1 MCIFFKNTVL
11 PRHNFIQLTDILLF
25 SPLSFPSYS
34 YIHSKTAGPNAA
46 NTIGTL
52 IKLGLGAAGFGWAGY
67 NSLYNVEAGHRAI
80 IFDRVSG
87 IKTEVIAEGTHFL
100 IPFLQWPI
108 FYDVRTRPR
117 NIMSLTGSKD
127 LQMVNMNVRV
137 LSRPHEKKLPELY
150 EKLGLDFD
158 DRVLPSIVNE
168 VCKQVVA
175 QYNAVQLLT
184 MREQVSKRIRQNLI
198 DRAREFD
205 IVVDDV
211 ALTEL
216 RFGREF
222 MAAVEAKQ
230 VAQQDAERSKFIV
243 DKALEEK
250 RSIIIK
256 AQGEAESVKLISSA
270 IKKAPGFV
278 ELRRMDAAKEVATV
292 ISRSANKVY
301 LNADSLLLNLLD
313 STGVQGT
320 K

>member
-1 MCIFFKNTVL
+1 MAGRLKDMASKM
-11 PRHNFIQLTDILLF
+11 PKG
-25 SPLSFPSYS
+25 PSQ
-34 YIHSKTAGPNAA
+34 NAT
-46 NTIGTL
+46 NTIGL
-52 IKLGLGAAGFGWAGY
+52 LLKLGLGAGALGATGY
-67 NSLYNVEAGHRAI
+67 ASLFNVEAGHRAI
-80 IFDRVSG
+80 IFDRLSG
-87 IKTEVIAEGTHFL
+87 IQETVIEEGTHFL
-100 IPFLQWPI
+100 IPFIQWPI

-127 LQMVNMNVRV
+127 LQMVNINVRV
-137 LSRPHEKKLPELY
+137 LSRPHEKKLPVLY

-184 MREQVSKRIRQNLI
+184 QREQVSKRIRQNLI

-250 RSIIIK
+250 RSIVIK
-256 AQGEAESVKLISSA
+256 AEGEAQSVKLISQA
-270 IKKAPGFV
+270 IKKEPGFV

-313 STGVQGT
+313 STGVQGSS

>member
-1 MCIFFKNTVL
+1 MASSKLKDMASKMPKGPGKGAATAITA
-11 PRHNFIQLTDILLF
+11 LL
-25 SPLSFPSYS
+25 
-34 YIHSKTAGPNAA
+34 
-46 NTIGTL
+46 
-52 IKLGLGAAGFGWAGY
+52 KLGLGAAGIGITGY
-67 NSLYNVEAGHRAI
+67 YSLFNVEAGHRAI
-80 IFDRVSG
+80 IFDRLVG
-87 IKTEVIAEGTHFL
+87 IKPEAVGEGTHFL
-100 IPFLQWPI
+100 IPFIQWPI
-108 FYDVRTRPR
+108 FYDIRTRPR

-127 LQMVNMNVRV
+127 LQMVNVNVRV

-184 MREQVSKRIRQNLI
+184 QREQVSARIRNNLI

-256 AQGEAESVKLISSA
+256 AEGEAQSAILISKA
-270 IKKAPGFV
+270 IKNQPGFV
-278 ELRRMDAAKEVATV
+278 ELRRMDAAKEVATT

-313 STGVQGT
+313 SDGIQGT
-320 K
+320 SSK

>member
-1 MCIFFKNTVL
+1 MEAIKNKFAGKVPKGPGPGASGAIVTVAKL
-11 PRHNFIQLTDILLF
+11 AIG
-25 SPLSFPSYS
+25 
-34 YIHSKTAGPNAA
+34 AG
-46 NTIGTL
+46 IV
-52 IKLGLGAAGFGWAGY
+52 GLAGY
-67 NSLYNVEAGHRAI
+67 NAVYNVDAGHRAI
-80 IFDRVSG
+80 IFNRVTG
-87 IKTEVIAEGTHFL
+87 IKPDVVEEGTHFL
-100 IPFLQWPI
+100 FPFMEWPI

-127 LQMVNMNVRV
+127 LQMVNINVRV
-137 LSRPHEKKLPELY
+137 LSRPQPQKLPELY

-184 MREQVSKRIRQNLI
+184 QREQVSKRIRLNLI
-198 DRAREFD
+198 ERARDFD
-205 IVVDDV
+205 ITVDDV

-256 AQGEAESVKLISSA
+256 AEGEAESLALISKS
-270 IKKAPGFV
+270 ISQNPGFV
-278 ELRRMDAAKEVATV
+278 ELRRLDAAKEIATTV
-292 ISRSANKVY
+292 SRSANKVY

-313 STGVQGT
+313 STGVSAGSG
-320 K
+320 KR

>member
-1 MCIFFKNTVL
+1 MAGRLK
-11 PRHNFIQLTDILLF
+11 DMA
-25 SPLSFPSYS
+25 
-34 YIHSKTAGPNAA
+34 SKMPKGPGPNAA
-46 NTIGTL
+46 NALSTL
-52 IKLGLGAAGFGWAGY
+52 IKLGLGAGAIGISGY
-67 NSLYNVEAGHRAI
+67 YSLYNVEAGHRAI
-80 IFDRVSG
+80 IFDRIVG
-87 IKTEVIAEGTHFL
+87 IKKEVIHEGTHFL
-100 IPFLQWPI
+100 IPFIQWPV
-108 FYDVRTRPR
+108 FYDIRTRPR

-127 LQMVNMNVRV
+127 LQMVNINVRV
-137 LSRPHEKKLPELY
+137 LSRPHEKKLPDLY

-184 MREQVSKRIRQNLI
+184 QREQVSKRIRQNLI

-243 DKALEEK
+243 EKALEEK

-256 AQGEAESVKLISSA
+256 AQGEAQSAKLISSA
-270 IKKAPGFV
+270 ISKNPGFV
-278 ELRRMDAAKEVATV
+278 ELRRMDVAKDVATT

-313 STGVQGT
+313 SKGVQGT
-320 K
+320 VTK

>member
-1 MCIFFKNTVL
+1 MN
-11 PRHNFIQLTDILLF
+11 QLKKGL
-25 SPLSFPSYS
+25 
-34 YIHSKTAGPNAA
+34 AGKMPKGPGPGASGAIVTMAKLAIGAGVIGFAGMNAV
-46 NTIGTL
+46 
-52 IKLGLGAAGFGWAGY
+52 
-67 NSLYNVEAGHRAI
+67 YNVEAGHRAI
-80 IFDRVSG
+80 IFNRLTG
-87 IKTEVIAEGTHFL
+87 IKPDVVDEGTHFL
-100 IPFLQWPI
+100 FPFMEWPI

-127 LQMVNMNVRV
+127 LQMVNINVRV
-137 LSRPHEKKLPELY
+137 LSRPQQMKLPDLY

-184 MREQVSKRIRQNLI
+184 QREQVSKRIRLNLI
-198 DRAREFD
+198 ERARDFD
-205 IVVDDV
+205 ITVDDV

-256 AQGEAESVKLISSA
+256 AEGEAESLKLISKS
-270 IKKAPGFV
+270 IEQNPGFV
-278 ELRRMDAAKEVATV
+278 ELRRLDAAKEIATTV
-292 ISRSANKVY
+292 SRSANKVY

-313 STGVQGT
+313 SKGLSTGPGAS

>member
-1 MCIFFKNTVL
+1 MAGRLK
-11 PRHNFIQLTDILLF
+11 DIA
-25 SPLSFPSYS
+25 
-34 YIHSKTAGPNAA
+34 SKMPKRPGPNAA
-46 NTIGTL
+46 NTLGL
-52 IKLGLGAAGFGWAGY
+52 LLKLGIGGSAIAATGY
-67 NSLYNVEAGHRAI
+67 YSLFNVEAGHRAI
-80 IFDRVSG
+80 IFDRLVG
-87 IKTEVIAEGTHFL
+87 IKEEIVVEGTHFL
-100 IPFLQWPI
+100 IPFLQWPV

-127 LQMVNMNVRV
+127 LQMVNINVRV
-137 LSRPHEKKLPELY
+137 LSRPSEKKLPALY

-184 MREQVSKRIRQNLI
+184 QREQVSKRIRQNLI

-256 AQGEAESVKLISSA
+256 AQGEAESVKLISQA
-270 IKKAPGFV
+270 IAKEPGFV
-278 ELRRMDAAKEVATV
+278 ELRRMDAAKEVATT

-301 LNADSLLLNLLD
+301 LNADSLLLNLL
-313 STGVQGT
+313 SSSGV
-320 K
+320 KSHNK

>member
-1 MCIFFKNTVL
+1 MADRIKNMA
-11 PRHNFIQLTDILLF
+11 
-25 SPLSFPSYS
+25 
-34 YIHSKTAGPNAA
+34 SKMPKGPGPGAAGALA
-46 NTIGTL
+46 TL
-52 IKLGLGAAGFGWAGY
+52 VKLGLGAAAVGVAGY
-67 NSLYNVEAGHRAI
+67 NALYNVEAGHRAI
-80 IFDRVSG
+80 IFNRLIGLKEDVVG
-87 IKTEVIAEGTHFL
+87 EGTHFL
-100 IPFLQWPI
+100 LPFIEWPI
-108 FYDVRTRPR
+108 FYDVKTRPR

-127 LQMVNMNVRV
+127 LQMVNVNVRV
-137 LSRPHEKKLPELY
+137 LSRPKKSKLPALY
-150 EKLGLDFD
+150 EKLGLDYD

-184 MREQVSKRIRQNLI
+184 QRASVRNRIRQNLI
-198 DRAREFD
+198 DRAEEFD
-205 IVVDDV
+205 IIVDDV

-256 AQGEAESVKLISSA
+256 AEGEAQSLALISKA
-270 IKKAPGFV
+270 IAKDPGFV
-278 ELRRMDAAKEVATV
+278 ELRRLDAAKEVAQT

-313 STGVQGT
+313 EKSMSA
-320 K
+320 KRI

>member
-1 MCIFFKNTVL
+1 MADKLKNMASRM
-11 PRHNFIQLTDILLF
+11 P
-25 SPLSFPSYS
+25 
-34 YIHSKTAGPNAA
+34 KGP
-46 NTIGTL
+46 GP
-52 IKLGLGAAGFGWAGY
+52 GAAGAMVTFAKLAIGAGLVGYAGY

-80 IFDRVSG
+80 IFSRIGG
-87 IKTEVIAEGTHFL
+87 IQKDVVGEGTHFL
-100 IPFLQWPI
+100 LPFLEWPI

-127 LQMVNMNVRV
+127 LQMVNINVRV
-137 LSRPHEKKLPELY
+137 LSRPSERMLPQLY

-184 MREQVSKRIRQNLI
+184 QREQVSRRIRQNLI

-205 IVVDDV
+205 IYVDDV

-243 DKALEEK
+243 DKALEEQ
-250 RSIIIK
+250 RSIVIK
-256 AQGEAESVKLISSA
+256 ARGEAESIALISKSIA
-270 IKKAPGFV
+270 ENPGFV
-278 ELRRMDAAKEVATV
+278 ELRRLDAAKEIATT

-313 STGVQGT
+313 STGVASGAGAS